1 MRLES
6 TFVPTISPTAVG
18 LAFILE
24 YRPIDFLVLCPQGH
38 SGIWDPDGDDARR
51 AVELLAAVRAEYR
64 VDPQRIYL
72 TGVSSGGSGVWEFAA
87 RWPERWAAIVPIA
100 SARVQLGRAAAIKQI
115 PCWCFHNRYDGG
127 SQAEN
132 VRKMIDALRAVG
144 GRPRYTEFFDVNH
157 NAWDRTYNLPQLYDW
172 LSRQRLP

>member
-1 MRLES
+1 MAA
-6 TFVPTISPTAVG
+6 TIGVTLVIARTTRPMLWWRFGAK
-18 LAFILE
+18 LAN
-24 YRPIDFLVLCPQGH
+24 DF
-38 SGIWDPDGDDARR
+38 
-51 AVELLAAVRAEYR
+51 
-64 VDPQRIYL
+64 QRDTML
-72 TGVSSGGSGVWEFAA
+72 T
-87 RWPERWAAIVPIA
+87 AIVPIA